1 MKTQIIL
8 VLTLVAS
15 LMSACDDTDPGP
27 TTIPMPVP
35 TTEPVI
41 RSVYPSAGAPGS
53 TVAIFGE
60 NFGPT
65 SSQNYVTFESVSA
78 EIAYVGYGVIN
89 VLVPNLADGDYAINV
104 NVEGQLAGT
113 RYVFTVTDSPY

>member
-8 VLTLVAS
+8 ILTLVAS
-15 LMSACDDTDPGP
+15 LMSACDDTAPGP
-27 TTIPMPVP
+27 TPIPAP

-53 TVAIFGE
+53 TVAIFGD

-78 EIAYVGYGVIN
+78 EVTYVGYGVIN
-89 VLVPNLADGDYAINV
+89 VIVPENLADGDYAINV
-104 NVEGQLAGT
+104 NVEGQLADA
-113 RYVFTVTDSPY
+113 RFVFTVTDSPY